1 MTSQTWLITGGAGYI
16 GSHVADLFLAN
27 NKRVVIY
34 DSLYQGIE
42 ARVDYLRKK
51 HNIKIPLIVADIR
64 DMVKF
69 EEVLET
75 YKPHGII
82 HAAAL
87 KSVGESMKNPDEYFE
102 VNFNATLKMLTSLK
116 KHGIH
121 NFIFS
126 STAAV
131 YGSSSNPNPIKED
144 APKNPLSPYGASKL
158 AAEGEVTLFLRIP
171 GNSGTSLRFFNV
183 VGTAAPELMDN
194 SVENLVPIVLNKF
207 KAGHPPIIFGTDY
220 PTSDGTCIRDYVDVR
235 DVARAHLAAADSATL
250 PNAMNVG
257 TGNGSSVREVIKL
270 ACEAA
275 KFNDV
280 IVLETER
287 RLGDPAYLCADVTL
301 INEVIKFESQ
311 ISLEASINSLFR
323 N

>member
-1 MTSQTWLITGGAGYI
+1 
-16 GSHVADLFLAN
+16 
-27 NKRVVIY
+27 
-34 DSLYQGIE
+34 
-42 ARVDYLRKK
+42 
-51 HNIKIPLIVADIR
+51 
-64 DMVKF
+64 
-69 EEVLET
+69 
-75 YKPHGII
+75 
-82 HAAAL
+82 
-87 KSVGESMKNPDEYFE
+87 
-102 VNFNATLKMLTSLK
+102 
-116 KHGIH
+116 
-121 NFIFS
+121 
-126 STAAV
+126 
-131 YGSSSNPNPIKED
+131 
-144 APKNPLSPYGASKL
+144 
-158 AAEGEVTLFLRIP
+158 
-171 GNSGTSLRFFNV
+171 
-183 VGTAAPELMDN
+183 MDN